1 MDISLGLLAGNVGHF
16 FIHNMFFFLGMLQVT
31 FCFK

>member
-16 FIHNMFFFLGMLQVT
+16 FIHNMFFFRYAPGDFL
-31 FCFK
+31 F